1 MQKRSLFQKIFG
13 WTWMAK
19 QENETLTGAKLLNG
33 YDNLFSLFDGRVYDD
48 STIRTCIDTIARHF
62 SKMKIRKIIKKDGAV
77 IKEKD
82 SPLNYLLTVRP
93 NPYMSASDFLEKIV
107 AQYYT
112 YNNAFVYLKFDRH
125 GQLLGMYPLDSATVQ
140 LYESRVDGNK
150 ELFLKFQFLG
160 GEYITVSY
168 SEVVHLRRHFNR
180 HEFFGDSNDKI
191 FAEDI
196 NTLRAVKTAIVNVVN
211 SFGKLR
217 GIIKWKSTLRP
228 EDQEKN
234 WKLFVDT
241 YTTPKNGSGIGS
253 LDSKADFQELGN
265 TVTTFDSGQMDYAK
279 KNVLQ
284 HFGISENILLGDY
297 KEDEYISFYESVIE
311 PLAVKFSQEL
321 TEKIFTPQERS
332 AGHEIIMESNRL
344 SFMSVSSKIKICQ
357 TLIPSGG
364 LTINEIREIFGYA
377 GIEGGD
383 ERQISLNFVKAG
395 DQSEYQVNK
404 PDDTNTTSKG
414 GDDSEKENRTPDS
427 SDDVQQ

>member
-1 MQKRSLFQKIFG
+1 MQKRSLFEKIFG
-13 WTWMAK
+13 FTWGNK
-19 QENETLTGAKLLNG
+19 EDTQELQGAKLLNG
-33 YDNLFSLFDGRVYDD
+33 YDNLFTMFDGKLYDD

-62 SKMKIRKIIKKDGAV
+62 SKMKIRKVIRQENVIKKDKNSELEY
-77 IKEKD
+77 I
-82 SPLNYLLTVRP
+82 LTVRP
-93 NPYMSASDFLEKIV
+93 NQFMSASDFLEKIV

-112 YNNAFVYLKFDRH
+112 YNNAFVYIKTDK
-125 GQLLGMYPLDSATVQ
+125 LGHVLGLYPIDSGTVQ
-140 LYESRVDGNK
+140 LYESTVGQNK
-150 ELFLKFQFLG
+150 ELFLKFQFMG
-160 GEYITVSY
+160 GEYITVPY
-168 SEVVHLRRHFNR
+168 GEVVHLRRHFNR
-180 HEFFGDSNDKI
+180 NEFWGDSNEKI

-196 NTLRAVKTAIVNVVN
+196 NTLRAVKSAIINVVK

-217 GIIKWKSTLRP
+217 GIIKWKTTMRP
-228 EDQEKN
+228 EDQKEN
-234 WKLFVDT
+234 WQLFVDT

-253 LDSKADFQELGN
+253 MDNKADFQQLN
-265 TVTTFDSGQMDYAK
+265 DTVTTFDSGQMDYAK

-284 HFGISENILLGDY
+284 NFGLSEGILLGNY

-311 PLAVKFSQEL
+311 PLAVKFAQEL
-321 TEKIFTPQERS
+321 TEKIFTEKERR

-395 DQSEYQVNK
+395 DQSKYQVNDEGQE
-404 PDDTNTTSKG
+404 PTKG
-414 GDDSEKENRTPDS
+414 GEGDGGNSGTPNGG
-427 SDDVQQ
+427 DVDKQ

>member
-1 MQKRSLFQKIFG
+1 MQKRSLFEKIFG
-13 WTWMAK
+13 FSWGSK
-19 QENETLTGAKLLNG
+19 KEPQQLTGAKLLNG
-33 YDNLFSLFDGRVYDD
+33 YDNLFSMFDGRLYDD

-62 SKMKIRKIIKKDGAV
+62 SKIKIRKVIRKDNIIKKETDADLDY
-77 IKEKD
+77 I
-82 SPLNYLLTVRP
+82 LTMRP
-93 NPYMSASDFLEKIV
+93 NPYMNASDFLEKIV

-112 YNNAFVYLKFDRH
+112 YNNAFVYIQMDKMGH
-125 GQLLGMYPLDSATVQ
+125 VLGLYPLDSATVQ
-140 LYESRVDGNK
+140 LYESTVGRNK
-150 ELFLKFQFLG
+150 ELFLKFQFMG
-160 GEYITVSY
+160 GEYITVPY
-168 SEVVHLRRHFNR
+168 GEIVHLRRHFNR
-180 HEFFGDSNDKI
+180 NEFWGDSNEKI

-196 NTLRAVKTAIVNVVN
+196 NTLRAVKTAIINVVN

-217 GIIKWKSTLRP
+217 GIIKWKSILRP
-228 EDQEKN
+228 EDQEAN
-234 WKLFVDT
+234 WKIFVDS
-241 YTTPKNGSGIGS
+241 YATTKNGSGIGS
-253 LDSKADFQELGN
+253 LDNKADFQELGN

-284 HFGISENILLGDY
+284 HFGLSEGILLGNY

-311 PLAVKFSQEL
+311 PLAVKLAQEL
-321 TEKIFTPQERS
+321 TEKIFTEQERR

-395 DQSEYQVNK
+395 DQSQYQINK
-404 PDDTNTTSKG
+404 PDSNEKVKG
-414 GDDSEKENRTPDS
+414 GEGVEGEKGTPNGGNS
-427 SDDVQQ
+427 NEQ